1 MAMNSVLTNTAASS
15 AQRFLT
21 MAGGKAESSISKLSS
36 GSRIVKASDDAASLA
51 ISNKLRADISTLNQ
65 ASRNASQGASLLQVA
80 NGGLAQIGDL
90 LTRMKTLSTQVVN
103 GTLSSSERQFAQQE
117 FSQLITQVGET
128 ARQTQV
134 NGIAML
140 NGGAKTI
147 GNVDGVA
154 NMGTPADVSAAVGGI
169 DTADATTY
177 FDATGGFSDV
187 VANIKGNVEGVVKD
201 VRVSDV
207 TDETM
212 KIELDIGGETYVGY
226 VNDGAATD
234 TNILFTSTKNN
245 HNQFELI
252 NNGADIGA
260 SAATLEADLKDLFEL
275 DSATSRAS
283 FSSGA
288 LLEDATPVDLI
299 QNGAGTT
306 FSSVISAS
314 GATKSGEYT
323 LTARDNVTSDGTESV
338 VVRLQ
343 GDDGS
348 VYESV
353 IKDEDTANANSLFGA
368 TGNKTVKFGNGV
380 EITFGKAQ
388 LDAIAAGTNGSADI
402 GRDSATAIKF
412 KVSDGSSTT
421 LNFQVGVS
429 SSDVLGITFDSMTTA
444 SLGVSGLNIETEA
457 SAQAASNAIDLAIN
471 KVNTATAQVGALQSR
486 LEYVQSNLATVT
498 ENLEAANGTFKDVDM
513 AKEMTEFTKQQTLM
527 QAGIAML
534 SQSNQMPQQL
544 MRLIQ

>member
-1 MAMNSVLTNTAASS
+1 MAMNSVITNTAASS

-51 ISNKLRADISTLNQ
+51 ISNKLRADIATFNQ

-80 NGGLAQIGDL
+80 GGGLSQIGDL
-90 LTRMKTLSTQVVN
+90 LSRMKTLSTQVVN

-128 ARQTQV
+128 AKQTQV

-140 NGGAKTI
+140 NGGAKTL

-154 NMGTPADVSAAVGGI
+154 NMGTPANVQAAVGGI
-169 DTADATTY
+169 DAAATTY
-177 FDATGGFSDV
+177 FDASGGFANV

-207 TDETM
+207 TVETM
-212 KIELDIGGETYVGY
+212 KIELDIGNETYVGY
-226 VNDGAATD
+226 VNDAAAQD
-234 TNILFTSTKNN
+234 TNILFTSTKND

-252 NNGADIGA
+252 NNNAAIGTDA
-260 SAATLEADLKDLFEL
+260 STLEGDIKNLFEL
-275 DSATSRAS
+275 DSNSTRTS

-288 LLEDATPVDLI
+288 LLEGATPVNLI
-299 QNGAGTT
+299 QSGAGST
-306 FSSVISAS
+306 FSSVIGAS

-323 LTARDNVTSDGTESV
+323 LTARDNVAADGTESV
-338 VVRLQ
+338 VIRLQ
-343 GDDGS
+343 HNDGS

-353 IKDEDTANANSLFGA
+353 IKDENTATAGDLFTTA
-368 TGNKTVKFGNGV
+368 STKTVKFSNGV
-380 EITFGKAQ
+380 EITFGEAQ

-402 GRDSATAIKF
+402 GRNDATAIKF
-412 KVSDGSSTT
+412 KVSDGAATT
-421 LNFQVGVS
+421 LNFQVGVNS
-429 SSDVLGITFDSMTTA
+429 TDVLGITFDSMTTA
-444 SLGVSGLNIETEA
+444 SLGVASLNIETET
-457 SAQAASNAIDLAIN
+457 SAQAASDAIDIAIN
-471 KVNTATAQVGALQSR
+471 RVNTATAQVGAFQSR
-486 LEYVQSNLATVT
+486 MEYVQSNLATVT
-498 ENLEAANGTFKDVDM
+498 ENLEAANGIFKDVDM

-527 QAGIAML
+527 QAGVSML
-534 SQSNQMPQQL
+534 SQANQIPQML